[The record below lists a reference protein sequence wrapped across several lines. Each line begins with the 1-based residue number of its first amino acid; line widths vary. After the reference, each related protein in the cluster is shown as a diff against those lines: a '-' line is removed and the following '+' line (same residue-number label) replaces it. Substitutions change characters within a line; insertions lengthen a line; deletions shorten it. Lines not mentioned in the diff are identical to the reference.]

1 MAPNRIEPGVFI
13 VAPTTYE
20 FNAVNQG
27 LGSYLQGGEYRL
39 LQCGMGEEQSSAFCA
54 RLDGLSITRLVL
66 VGWAG
71 GLSHDLKVGDL
82 LYADRALHA
91 GQPSMPCALPGT
103 TLRCGPILTVH
114 AALMTPGEKQAALE
128 SGALAV
134 EMEAYPLAAWASR
147 HGIPF
152 LHGRVISDTCDETL
166 PDVEMDT
173 KGRPLPIALL
183 KRLARHPA
191 MLGELARFGRR
202 IQALNPLLVKLAI
215 SLASS

>member
-1 MAPNRIEPGVFI
+1 MASNRIEPGVFI

-27 LGSYLQGGEYRL
+27 LRSYLQVGEYRL

-66 VGWAG
+66 VGWGG

-82 LYADRALHA
+82 ICADRALHA
-91 GQPSMPCALPGT
+91 GQPPVPCTLPGGDF
-103 TLRCGPILTVH
+103 RCGPILTAH
-114 AALMTPGEKQAALE
+114 DALMTPSEKQAALE

-134 EMEAYPLAAWASR
+134 EMEAYPLAAWASQR
-147 HGIPF
+147 SIPF
-152 LHGRVISDTCDETL
+152 LHGRVISDTWDETL
-166 PDVEMDT
+166 PDVEMDAS
-173 KGRPLPIALL
+173 GRPRMLAVL
-183 KRLARHPA
+183 KRLARRPA
-191 MLGELARFGRR
+191 MLADLVRFGRR

-215 SLASS
+215 RLASS